1 MTRSTDRV
9 EALLRYGLYVPHG
22 RGRCVM
28 SREDEQH
35 IKNVIAAARRYEYL
49 RTRDLDAIGKGGV
62 FAGLT
67 PENMVI
73 NLEDL
78 DARIDTEIASQK
90 EKAA

>member
-1 MTRSTDRV
+1 MTQSIDRL
-9 EALLRYGLYVPHG
+9 ESLLRTGLYVPHG
-22 RGRCVM
+22 RARCVM

-35 IKNVIAAARRYEYL
+35 IENVIRAARRYEYL
-49 RTRDLDAIGKGGV
+49 RSRDLDTIGKGGV

-78 DARIDTEIASQK
+78 DERIDAEII
-90 EKAA
+90 EKSGQTS